1 MNYNDLSNKIG
12 HSKVTKQAFD
22 SQVKLPDDYFSKSK
36 KEYSNWLFCWWRE
49 VIQNSVDGGA
59 KNIELYYEYT
69 DDGNILLRCRDDGTG
84 MTEDV
89 LRNVFLALGGTDKG
103 KDKTGGFGYAKVII
117 LFAHLSY
124 KIKTL
129 GCEVSGVGGLYNL
142 RKTNDYY
149 SGTDISVVIDSTP
162 ALENKHYTL
171 RDFEEQLD
179 ELLYYSDIKNVNFFI
194 NGNLSTHNKAK
205 FDYKFNTSIGL
216 LKFSDSDEDHSK
228 LMIRINGLGMFFHE
242 SYRGPSGFIG
252 VLDLNLPSVEVLTS
266 NRDSLIREYGIKLN
280 SITSKLSSDRAALKL
295 SNLTSFVLNPNFDTN
310 YHYNK
315 LLNNLP
321 SSTSSETI
329 DNDEAEA
336 ANPFSKLKK
345 SAEQTLFHLRSKIDA
360 IYGFEYP
367 ENFTIKTM
375 IGDNNESPSS
385 SKKKISELAR
395 KLNLKRTKRLAWI
408 WHHLVITLL
417 SSHWFY
423 KQGVESSGNGMFGGT
438 GLSFSGRD
446 ISTGFVYSNEVD
458 GLHIMDSNRVIIL
471 LNPDAIEKDYLFE
484 DILDIAIHEVTHL
497 LVSGHSAEFCSIE
510 MDFKKS
516 LRRSISNSEIKIK
529 CLSLA
534 KKDF

>member
-1 MNYNDLSNKIG
+1 MFYQLKIG
-12 HSKVTKQAFD
+12 HGKVSKQVFD

-36 KEYSNWLFCWWRE
+36 KEYTNWLFCWWRE

-59 KNIELYYEYT
+59 ANIELFYEHI
-69 DDGNILLRCRDDGTG
+69 DNNKILLRCRDDGTG

-103 KDKTGGFGYAKVII
+103 TDKTGGFGYAKVII

-129 GCEVSGVGGLYNL
+129 NCEVNGAGGLYSL
-142 RKTNDYY
+142 IKTNDYY
-149 SGTDISVVIDSTP
+149 NGTDISVVIDSAP

-171 RDFEEQLD
+171 RDFEDQLD
-179 ELLYYSDIKNVNFFI
+179 DLLYYSDIKNVNFFI
-194 NGNLSTHNKAK
+194 NGSRSTHNKAK
-205 FDYKFNTSIGL
+205 FDYKFNTDLGL
-216 LKFSDSDEDHSK
+216 LSFSDSDEDHSK

-242 SYRGPSGFIG
+242 SYRGVSGFIG

-280 SITSKLSSDRAALKL
+280 NITSRLSTERAELKL
-295 SNLTSFVLNPNFDTN
+295 SNLTSFVLNPNFETN

-315 LLNNLP
+315 LLNNLQ
-321 SSTSSETI
+321 SSSSVVNI
-329 DNDEAEA
+329 DIDTEASD
-336 ANPFSKLKK
+336 PFLKLKK
-345 SAEQTLFHLRSKIDA
+345 EAKQTLFHLRTKLDA

-367 ENFTIKTM
+367 ENFTIKTV
-375 IGDNNESPSS
+375 IHNNNESLSS
-385 SKKKISELAR
+385 SKKKISDLTR
-395 KLNLKRTKRLAWI
+395 KLSLKRTKKLAWV
-408 WHHLVITLL
+408 WHHLIITLL

-423 KQGVESSGNGMFGGT
+423 RHGIEPSGDGMFGGT

-446 ISTGFVYSNEVD
+446 ISTGFVYSNDVD
-458 GLHIMDSNRVIIL
+458 GLNTMDSNRIIIL
-471 LNPDAIEKDYLFE
+471 LNPDAIPIEKDHFFE

-497 LVSGHSAEFCSIE
+497 LVSGHSAEFCSME

-516 LRRSISNSEIKIK
+516 LRRFFSNAEIKRK

-534 KKDF
+534 KADF